1 MARKTPDINASS
13 QADIAFLLLVFF
25 LITTTMD
32 VDKGIARKLPPMPE
46 ENQQQEDVKIN
57 RRNIIVVKINSQDKI
72 MVGSTPTDVSQIKDK
87 IVEMLSNPTDNP
99 NMPEKEVKAIKG
111 LGNYPVSKGVVS
123 LQNDKGTLYN
133 TYIQVQNEIVRAINE
148 LRDQF
153 STAKYG
159 KKYAQLDEDHQKIV
173 KEAIPQNISEAEPK
187 DVSKGKK

>member
-32 VDKGIARKLPPMPE
+32 VDKGIPRKLPPMPE
-46 ENQQQEDVKIN
+46 ENQQQEDIKIN
-57 RRNIIVVKINSQDKI
+57 RRNIVVVKINSQDRI
-72 MVGSTPTDVSQIKDK
+72 MVGSQPVDVSQIKDL
-87 IVEMLSNPTDNP
+87 IVEFLTNP
-99 NMPEKEVKAIKG
+99 NDDPTKPEKEVKCIQG

-148 LRDQF
+148 IRDQF
-153 STAKYG
+153 SNQHYG
-159 KKYAQLDEDHQKIV
+159 KKYAQLDEAHQKIV

-187 DVSKGKK
+187 DVKGKK

>member
-1 MARKTPDINASS
+1 MAKKTPEINASS

-32 VDKGIARKLPPMPE
+32 VDKGINRKLPPMPE
-46 ENQQQEDVKIN
+46 ENQQQDDIKIN
-57 RRNIIVVKINSQDKI
+57 RRNIVVVKINSQDRI
-72 MVGSTPTDVSQIKDK
+72 MVGSQPVDVSQIKDL
-87 IVEMLSNPTDNP
+87 IVEALTNPNDNP
-99 NMPEKEVKAIKG
+99 NLPEKEVKSIQG

-148 LRDQF
+148 IRDEFATQR
-153 STAKYG
+153 YG
-159 KKYAQLDEDHQKIV
+159 KKYAQLDEAHQKIV

-187 DVSKGKK
+187 DVKGKK

>member
-1 MARKTPDINASS
+1 MAKKTPDINASS

-32 VDKGIARKLPPMPE
+32 VDKGIPRKLPPMPE
-46 ENQQQEDVKIN
+46 ENQQQEDIKIN
-57 RRNIIVVKINSQDKI
+57 RRNIVVVKINSQDRI
-72 MVGSTPTDVSQIKDK
+72 MVGSQPVDVSQIKDL
-87 IVEMLSNPTDNP
+87 IVEALTNPNDNP
-99 NMPEKEVKAIKG
+99 NLPEKEVKSIQG

-148 LRDQF
+148 IRDEF
-153 STAKYG
+153 STQRYG
-159 KKYAQLDEDHQKIV
+159 KKYAQLDEAHQKIV

-187 DVSKGKK
+187 DVKGKK